1 MIEIIRLYIAIV
13 DNMNSDVSVQNLL
26 KLVEISPRR
35 RKKSC
40 LVCIKGFICESGESG
55 LVGLGVENEPVE
67 PHTM

>member
-40 LVCIKGFICESGESG
+40 
-55 LVGLGVENEPVE
+55 
-67 PHTM
+67 